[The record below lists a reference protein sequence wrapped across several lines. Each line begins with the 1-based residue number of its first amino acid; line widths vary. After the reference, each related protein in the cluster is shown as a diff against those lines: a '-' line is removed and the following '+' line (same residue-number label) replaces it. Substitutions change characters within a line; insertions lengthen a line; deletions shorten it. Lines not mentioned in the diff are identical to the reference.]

1 MRVPPQ
7 PVIQFHPRRRT
18 IVLAAI
24 AIALI
29 VLLIVGQAAAGFYSN
44 FLWFHSSGVG
54 DIWSTT
60 TVTKVLLSLVFIAI
74 AAVLVFLC
82 LEIVEKVTE
91 RTFSLAPDTELVRR
105 YRSITAT
112 HSLAVKLFVSILAGL
127 ALGAGTSSQWQHWLL
142 LTHSVSYG
150 KVDPIFHR
158 DISFFVFQLPFLSFL
173 VDWMLGA
180 LIVAFVITTIAYFL
194 SGGIRTQDSFSIEP
208 RAIAHLSLLL
218 SLMALE
224 RAWAYYFVDRFDL
237 ELSSNGVV
245 RGAGY
250 TDVHVR
256 LPALELLAVVSLAA
270 FIALAFNIYR
280 RTWTLPAIAVGL
292 WALLAIVIGLIFP
305 ALFQALKV
313 TPTQSS
319 AEATYIS
326 RNIAATRSALGIADI
341 AVRSFPANQ
350 DLTASVLSQYSQLLD
365 DVQLWDPTFSY
376 ATFQQLQYEYS
387 YYSISNLAVDR
398 YEIGGHLQP
407 VVIGIRQ
414 LSTSGVSSPSWVNTH
429 LEFTHGYGAVV
440 AQSNGNGSI
449 AVGGEPPFL
458 VEDVPLT
465 STVPSLN
472 ITQPDVYFA
481 PGTSQYV
488 IVHTKQNEV
497 EYQGSLGT
505 VTTHYLG
512 SGGIQLSN
520 IATRLALAVHL
531 HDFNL
536 LISNLITTKSRLIL
550 IPNVRTEVQTAFPFL
565 TIDSNP
571 YPVMDHGQI
580 VWMFDGYTET
590 DSYPYSQTANTS
602 ALPGS
607 SSLNQNS
614 FNYIRDAV
622 KIVVNAYTGKMSVYA
637 ITNGDP
643 ILSAWEKVF
652 PGVVQPISKMD
663 KTLQAHLRYPQD
675 LFAMQAQ
682 MYGTYHVTSAAT
694 FYANQNAWNLS
705 PISTGANGSSSASLP
720 EGANGQAQRY
730 MPIYEM
736 MQLAGDSQPVFRS
749 VEPLV
754 RKSQGTIQP
763 MTSIVVADSSF
774 STYGDLAAYDTPQT
788 ATVLSPGLVN
798 ATINAN
804 QVVSKQLSLLDQG
817 GSTVTLGTVQI
828 LPVADSLLYVRPLYV
843 SSSQTNYPLLQDVL
857 VLYGKEVEIEPT
869 LTGALDGLFG
879 GTPPSSTSTPT
890 GPVTTGSISTQVRSD
905 VAQANAEY
913 NAAQTAL
920 SSGNLGTYQSDVNQ
934 AGRDLEAAQKL
945 LTGSSSSTS
954 SKKS

>member
-1 MRVPPQ
+1 MTTRSPGRLSLAHSFRPDTRTLRCIPGAGAFSFRSVDRKLLRVPPQ

-24 AIALI
+24 AVALI

-54 DIWSTT
+54 EIWSTT

-74 AAVLVFLC
+74 AAALVFVC

-105 YRSITAT
+105 YRSITAS
-112 HSLAVKLFVSILAGL
+112 HALAVKIFVSVIAGL

-142 LTHSVSYG
+142 LTHSVPFGQS
-150 KVDPIFHR
+150 DPIFHR

-173 VDWMLGA
+173 VDWLLGA

-194 SGGIRTQDSFSIEP
+194 NGGIRAQESFSIEP

-237 ELSSNGVV
+237 ELTSNGYV

-292 WALLAIVIGLIFP
+292 WALLAVVIGVIFP
-305 ALFQALKV
+305 TLFQALKV
-313 TPTQSS
+313 TPAQSS
-319 AEATYIS
+319 LEAHLHQPQHHRGDEI
-326 RNIAATRSALGIADI
+326 ALGIANID
-341 AVRSFPANQ
+341 VHSFPVNQ
-350 DLTASVLSQYSQLLD
+350 DLSSSVLSQYSLLLD

-398 YEIGGHLQP
+398 YEINGHLQP
-407 VVIGIRQ
+407 VVIGVRQ
-414 LSTSGVSSPSWVNTH
+414 LSTSGVQSPSWVNTH

-440 AQSNGNGSI
+440 AQSNGNGSV

-465 STVPSLN
+465 STVPSLD
-472 ITQPDVYFA
+472 IKQPNVYFA
-481 PGTSQYV
+481 PGASQYV
-488 IVHTKQNEV
+488 IADTKQNEV

-505 VTTHYLG
+505 VTTHYSG

-571 YPVMDHGQI
+571 YPVIDHGQI
-580 VWMFDGYTET
+580 DWLFDGYTET

-622 KIVVNAYTGKMSVYA
+622 KIVVNAYSGKMSLYSL
-637 ITNGDP
+637 TN
-643 ILSAWEKVF
+643 
-652 PGVVQPISKMD
+652 
-663 KTLQAHLRYPQD
+663 H
-675 LFAMQAQ
+675 
-682 MYGTYHVTSAAT
+682 
-694 FYANQNAWNLS
+694 
-705 PISTGANGSSSASLP
+705 GS
-720 EGANGQAQRY
+720 
-730 MPIYEM
+730 
-736 MQLAGDSQPVFRS
+736 RS
-749 VEPLV
+749 
-754 RKSQGTIQP
+754 
-763 MTSIVVADSSF
+763 
-774 STYGDLAAYDTPQT
+774 
-788 ATVLSPGLVN
+788 
-798 ATINAN
+798 
-804 QVVSKQLSLLDQG
+804 
-817 GSTVTLGTVQI
+817 
-828 LPVADSLLYVRPLYV
+828 
-843 SSSQTNYPLLQDVL
+843 
-857 VLYGKEVEIEPT
+857 
-869 LTGALDGLFG
+869 
-879 GTPPSSTSTPT
+879 
-890 GPVTTGSISTQVRSD
+890 
-905 VAQANAEY
+905 
-913 NAAQTAL
+913 
-920 SSGNLGTYQSDVNQ
+920 
-934 AGRDLEAAQKL
+934 
-945 LTGSSSSTS
+945 
-954 SKKS
+954 

>member
-1 MRVPPQ
+1 LRVPPQ
-7 PVIQFHPRRRT
+7 PIIQFHPRRRT
-18 IVLAAI
+18 IVIAAI

-29 VLLIVGQAAAGFYSN
+29 VLLIVGQAAAGFLSN

-54 DIWSTT
+54 DIWSTAT
-60 TVTKVLLSLVFIAI
+60 ETKVLLSLVFIAI
-74 AAVLVFLC
+74 AGVLVFVC

-105 YRSITAT
+105 YRSITAS
-112 HSLAVKLFVSILAGL
+112 HALAVKLFVSVLAGL

-142 LTHSVSYG
+142 LTHSVAFG
-150 KVDPIFHR
+150 KTDPVFHR

-180 LIVAFVITTIAYFL
+180 LIVAFVITTIAYVL

-313 TPTQSS
+313 TPAQSS
-319 AEATYIS
+319 LEAPYIS
-326 RNIAATRSALGIADI
+326 RNIAATRSALGIGKI
-341 AVRSFPANQ
+341 AVHSFPVNQ
-350 DLTASVLSQYSQLLD
+350 DLSSSVLSQYSLLLD

-387 YYSISNLAVDR
+387 YYSISSLAVDR
-398 YEIGGHLQP
+398 YEINGHLQP
-407 VVIGIRQ
+407 VVIGVRQ
-414 LSTSGVSSPSWVNTH
+414 LSTTGVPSASWVNTH
-429 LEFTHGYGAVV
+429 LEYTHGYGAVV
-440 AQSNGNGSI
+440 AQSNGNGSA

-465 STVPSLN
+465 STVPSLD

-481 PGTSQYV
+481 PGNTQYV
-488 IVHTKQNEV
+488 IVHTKQPEV
-497 EYQGSLGT
+497 EYQGSTGIQTTSYKGT
-505 VTTHYLG
+505 
-512 SGGIQLSN
+512 GGIQLNN
-520 IATRLALAVHL
+520 IVTRVALAVHL

-550 IPNVRTEVQTAFPFL
+550 IPNVQTEVQTAFPFL
-565 TIDSNP
+565 TIDSHP
-571 YPVMDHGQI
+571 YPVIDHGQI
-580 VWMFDGYTET
+580 DWIFDGYTET
-590 DSYPYSQTANTS
+590 NSYPYGQTANTGALPATS
-602 ALPGS
+602 ALTS
-607 SSLNQNS
+607 NS

-622 KIVVNAYTGKMSVYA
+622 KIVVSAYTGKMSVYA
-637 ITNGDP
+637 LTKSDP
-643 ILSAWEKVF
+643 ILNAWEKVF
-652 PGVVQPISKMD
+652 PGIVQPISKLD
-663 KTLQAHLRYPQD
+663 PTLQAHLRYPQD
-675 LFAMQAQ
+675 LFAVQSQ

-694 FYANQNAWNLS
+694 FYAGQNAWNLS
-705 PISTGANGSSSASLP
+705 PISTGSGGSSSASLP
-720 EGANGQAQRY
+720 QGPNGQAQRY

-736 MQLAGDSQPVFRS
+736 MQLAGDSQPEFRS

-754 RKSQGTIQP
+754 RNSKGTIQP
-763 MTSIVVADSSF
+763 MTSIVVANSAFSS
-774 STYGDLAAYDTPQT
+774 YGELSAYDTPQT

-817 GSTVTLGTVQI
+817 GSSVTLGTVQI
-828 LPVADSLLYVRPLYV
+828 LPIADSLLYVRPLYV

-869 LTGALDGLFG
+869 LTGALDALFG
-879 GTPPSSTSTPT
+879 GAPSSTSTPT
-890 GPVTTGSISTQVRSD
+890 GPTTTGSISGRVRSD
-905 VAQANAEY
+905 IANASSEY
-913 NAAQTAL
+913 AAAQTAL
-920 SSGNLGTYQSDVNQ
+920 TAGNLGTYQSDVDQ
-934 AGRDLEAAQKL
+934 AGQDLDAANKL
-945 LTGSSSSTS
+945 LTGSSSTTT

>member
-1 MRVPPQ
+1 
-7 PVIQFHPRRRT
+7 
-18 IVLAAI
+18 
-24 AIALI
+24 
-29 VLLIVGQAAAGFYSN
+29 LLIVGQAGAGFYSN

-60 TVTKVLLSLVFIAI
+60 TATKVLLALVFIAI
-74 AAVLVFLC
+74 AAVLVFVC

-91 RTFSLAPDTELVRR
+91 RTFTLAPDTELVRR
-105 YRSITAT
+105 YRVITAT
-112 HSLAVKLFVSILAGL
+112 HALAVKIFVSVVAGL

-142 LTHSVSYG
+142 LTHSVPFG
-150 KVDPIFHR
+150 QTDPIFHR
-158 DISFFVFQLPFLSFL
+158 DVSFFVFQLPFLSFL

-180 LIVAFVITTIAYFL
+180 LIVAFVITALAYFL

-237 ELSSNGVV
+237 ELSSNGFV

-292 WALLAIVIGLIFP
+292 WALLALVIGLIFP
-305 ALFQALKV
+305 ALFQALRV
-313 TPTQSS
+313 TPAQSRL
-319 AEATYIS
+319 EAPYIS
-326 RNIAATRSALGIADI
+326 RNIAATRTALGIGDI
-341 AVRSFPANQ
+341 SVHSFPANQ
-350 DLTASVLSQYSQLLD
+350 DLTSSVLSQYSQLLA

-376 ATFQQLQYEYS
+376 ATFEQLQYEYS

-398 YEIGGHLQP
+398 YEIDGQLQP
-407 VVIGIRQ
+407 VVIGVRQ
-414 LSTSGVSSPSWVNTH
+414 LSTSGVSSSSWVNTH
-429 LEFTHGYGAVV
+429 LEYTHGYGAVV
-440 AQSNGNGSI
+440 AQSNGNGS
-449 AVGGEPPFL
+449 AAAGGEPPFL
-458 VEDVPLT
+458 VQDVPLT
-465 STVPSLN
+465 SSVPALD

-481 PGTSQYV
+481 PGNSQYV
-488 IVHTKQNEV
+488 IVNSLQNEV
-497 EYQGSLGT
+497 EYQGTNGT
-505 VTTHYLG
+505 VTKHYQG
-512 SGGIQLSN
+512 SGGIQLNN
-520 IATRLALAVHL
+520 IVTRVALAAHL

-536 LISNLITTKSRLIL
+536 LISNLITSKSRLIL
-550 IPNVRTEVQTAFPFL
+550 IPNVQTEVQTAFPFL

-571 YPVMDHGQI
+571 YPVIDQGKI
-580 VWMFDGYTET
+580 DWVFDGYTET
-590 DSYPYSQTANTS
+590 NSYPYAQTANTG
-602 ALPGS
+602 ALSSS

-622 KIVVNAYTGKMSVYA
+622 KIVVNAYSGKMSVYS
-637 ITNGDP
+637 ITKNDP

-652 PGVVQPISKMD
+652 PGVVHPIADMD

-675 LFAMQAQ
+675 LFAVQSQ
-682 MYGTYHVTSAAT
+682 MYGTYHVTSPAT
-694 FYANQNAWNLS
+694 FYANQNQWTLS
-705 PISTGANGSSSASLP
+705 PISTGIRGSSSAQLP
-720 EGANGQAQRY
+720 LQANGQAQRY

-754 RKSQGTIQP
+754 RNSKGNIQP
-763 MTSIVVADSSF
+763 MTSILTADSSF
-774 STYGDLAAYDTPQT
+774 STYGDLNAYDTPQT

-804 QVVSKQLSLLDQG
+804 QAVSKQLSLLDQG

-828 LPVADSLLYVRPLYV
+828 LPIADSLLYVRPLYV

-857 VLYGKEVEIEPT
+857 VLYGKKVEIEPT
-869 LTGALDGLFG
+869 LTAALDDLFG
-879 GTPPSSTSTPT
+879 GSPSSSSSTPT
-890 GPVTTGSISTQVRSD
+890 GPLTTGAISTRVRSD
-905 VAQANAEY
+905 IAEANSEYQAAQA
-913 NAAQTAL
+913 AL
-920 SSGNLGTYQSDVNQ
+920 SAGDLGTYQSDVNL
-934 AGRDLEAAQKL
+934 AGQELAAAQKL
-945 LTGSSSSTS
+945 LTGTSSSTG